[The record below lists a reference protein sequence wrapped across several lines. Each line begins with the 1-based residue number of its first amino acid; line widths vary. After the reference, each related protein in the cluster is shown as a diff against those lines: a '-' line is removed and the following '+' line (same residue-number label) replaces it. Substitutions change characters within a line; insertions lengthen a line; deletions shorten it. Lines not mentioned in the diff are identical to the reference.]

1 MKKKNDTC
9 NIRRLVNETI
19 VPSTPQPFN
28 PVYCIEDCQ
37 ILGLK
42 DQSDIP
48 ILNGL
53 YCKACS
59 SNHQQIF
66 HTTPFVSYIKNK
78 SNDILHHCQG
88 VRQCQ
93 WHKDFTKASVIMAR
107 EQFRNQGRKYPI
119 LMAMH
124 TISFV
129 KLEIGCGFMKI
140 GLFIAIPSSK
150 LPSHAKLM
158 QPFNYYL
165 RINIYQLNLHCASH
179 SKF

>member
-1 MKKKNDTC
+1 MGCWLGLRALKTLYFYFCKVIKNKKINWKDFCKEFCKKLWKKNHTW

-107 EQFRNQGRKYPI
+107 E
-119 LMAMH
+119 
-124 TISFV
+124 
-129 KLEIGCGFMKI
+129 
-140 GLFIAIPSSK
+140 
-150 LPSHAKLM
+150 
-158 QPFNYYL
+158 
-165 RINIYQLNLHCASH
+165 
-179 SKF
+179 